1 MNTERYISR
10 PWNEIIFEN
19 RNKDYGAYILRT
31 LYTKH
36 VVVGLTATL
45 IVISLTIALPKI
57 LAYFK
62 HDAIDGAF
70 DLHTPSTAKLASPPP
85 IDKSMHVEL
94 MARPVVKA
102 AVKNLPPKV
111 TTEPVV
117 QEELPTVEEIKE
129 KTPDVKT
136 EGIETTGE
144 NILDGDGGSGEIFE
158 GAEER
163 PHFIG
168 GEPALAEFIS
178 KNLRYPL
185 SAQRLRISGTV
196 FVSFVVNTDGSLE
209 EIKTINGISA
219 DCDKEALRLVQA
231 MPPWE
236 PGKNSGKPIR
246 VRLVLPVK
254 FKFGR

>member
-1 MNTERYISR
+1 MKTESHYIR

-31 LYTKH
+31 LYAKH
-36 VVVGLTATL
+36 VVVGLVSAVV
-45 IVISLTIALPKI
+45 VIGVAIALPKI
-57 LAYFK
+57 IAYFK
-62 HDAIDGAF
+62 HQKIDGAF
-70 DLHTPSTAKLASPPP
+70 DLHTPSTTKLVSPPA
-85 IDKSMHVEL
+85 IDKSLHVEL
-94 MARPVVKA
+94 MSKPVVKA
-102 AVKNLPPKV
+102 TVKNLPPKV

-117 QEELPTVEEIKE
+117 QEELPTVDEIKE
-129 KTPDVKT
+129 KTPDVQT
-136 EGIETTGE
+136 EGIETSGE
-144 NILDGDGGSGEIFE
+144 NVLDGDGGSGEIFE

-163 PHFIG
+163 PHFVG
-168 GEPALAEFIS
+168 GDPALAEFIS
-178 KNLRYPL
+178 RNLRYPL
-185 SAQRLRISGTV
+185 SAQKLRISGTV

-219 DCDKEALRLVQA
+219 DCDKEALRLVQQ